1 VVSSHKPSS
10 LSRELSSQTTFNNN
24 MDSTTTITTDAILTN
39 ILPDIWNYLDVES
52 TVHLSQTCRTL
63 HGLLT
68 EDSGGLYP
76 KIKQSYF
83 TFGDPSLWRD
93 DITGQRVNRALV
105 DDKNTKMKSLAT
117 DAITKVH
124 FPSLK
129 RIEFRLSPG
138 KTFSNREEELRDA
151 FVYMTMG
158 LGTATELEEFYID
171 CGHIMKFDTFN
182 SKMVYEV
189 FAQSLASCKNL
200 RKIKIFNHYQQGGQ
214 SRYSIGFLH
223 SLIAMMKERVL
234 TLEEVTLLIGNHP
247 MKAPITKAYKTA
259 AYDLFEAILKLQRL
273 QDLNL
278 QLNLASS
285 PLLNL
290 FIQASQHVLNT
301 LGKLPSEAIRK
312 FMITCV
318 LYKANEGQ
326 TNPLPT
332 PLSLSPCIALLGDSP
347 NLHTF
352 VIRVPPACW
361 DNSCEDALKDLLT
374 DKPKMRQLGLYFR
387 GYKSVHGHCFDH
399 ILKYIKEREQCT
411 DNIIH
416 ISGIDCVEPKDD
428 VLEKLNSYFN
438 KKGRKCLTRDD
449 KGIFFQAWGKMIP
462 RCPDNN
468 VGQEMI
474 MS

>member
-1 VVSSHKPSS
+1 
-10 LSRELSSQTTFNNN
+10 
-24 MDSTTTITTDAILTN
+24 MDSTTTVRADAAILIN
-39 ILPDIWNYLDVES
+39 ILPDIKNYLDVES
-52 TVHLSQTCRTL
+52 TVQLSQTCRTL

-68 EDSGGLYP
+68 EGSGGSYP

-93 DITGQRVNRALV
+93 DITGRRVDRALV
-105 DDKNTKMKSLAT
+105 DKNTKMKSLAT
-117 DAITKVH
+117 VVLPKVH

-151 FVYMTMG
+151 FVFMTMG
-158 LGTATELEEFYID
+158 LGSASELEEFYID

-182 SKMVYEV
+182 SKMVYEI
-189 FAQSLASCKNL
+189 FAMNLASCKKL
-200 RKIKIFNHYQQGGQ
+200 KRIKIFNHYHGQGGQ
-214 SRYSIGFLH
+214 SYYSIGFLH

-247 MKAPITKAYKTA
+247 TKAPITKAYKTA
-259 AYDLFEAILKLQRL
+259 AYDLFTTILKLQGL

-290 FIQASQHVLNT
+290 FIQASQHVLKT

-318 LYKANEGQ
+318 LYKAQEGQ
-326 TNPLPT
+326 PNPLPT
-332 PLSLSPCIALLGDSP
+332 PLSLAPCIALLGDSP
-347 NLHTF
+347 NLHAF

-374 DKPKMRQLGLYFR
+374 DKPKMRQLGLYFH
-387 GYKSVHGHCFDH
+387 GYTSIHGHCFDH
-399 ILKYIKEREQCT
+399 ILKYIKEREQYT
-411 DNIIH
+411 DNLIH
-416 ISGIDCVEPKDD
+416 VSGITKEPKGDA
-428 VLEKLNSYFN
+428 EEGLNSYFN
-438 KKGRKCLTRDD
+438 KEGQKCLTQDD
-449 KGIFFQAWGKMIP
+449 KGIIFQARGQMIP
-462 RCPDNN
+462 MQCLPADDHEELTR
-468 VGQEMI
+468 
-474 MS
+474 